1 MKKILLGILVS
12 ISMAVPSFANAT
24 DGRPAFAADQDFSQ
38 MNPTVKVTSHK
49 MLYTGQVVAYGSGS
63 ATVLT
68 PDGILLT
75 NHHVIFNEEEFKTLD
90 AFEVCISFDGV
101 EDPVCD
107 YTAHLITHNKDLD
120 VALLKLDPVDVFG
133 QPIPTLKFLDWQ
145 STASPKEQDKVRVVG
160 YPASGGETITTSQ
173 GQISG
178 SETQNGHRYFKTD
191 TDFDHGSSGG
201 TVYDAI
207 GKFIG
212 IPTYIRSYA
221 ENMGYF
227 LDLNEAQPW
236 IQGNIAKAPQDNA
249 KANALLTKDLARL
262 SKANETLSY
271 TQDQYPFMGIA
282 LPKDWRFLEITD
294 DSLYA
299 SQKNVSN
306 PMELS
311 IADNSY
317 QFAID
322 EAYLKR
328 LDEEL
333 AKTEKSYPD
342 YKKETV
348 TFASQKAWKT
358 SFTSA
363 SQQNITTYI
372 PFGYAI
378 PSFSYSINLDEST
391 DQEKAIQPVLDSIR
405 FTQPAQNDPKL
416 SPTLR
421 FDNPP
426 FSITAVD
433 NWRIRKN
440 PGKDSQDLL
449 AEAVQDGNF
458 DGSLTLYYAPIP
470 KDERQLSDADR
481 LKAKTKT
488 MGNNKLVFKNDQV
501 VLGGLPGFLY
511 TYEYEG
517 EKYQEMK
524 KHMVVQVRDGDN
536 EFALEY
542 NDLTSPFDANLPQ
555 IRQML
560 DSFAFN
566 GKTTQDKALHEYGSL
581 GLTFNDIQYHPY
593 ALAIGDL
600 ADKGLVTGDKDGNFR
615 PEAPMG
621 RGEALKLILES
632 RNHLETEKKS
642 GKVVDFA
649 TAKSKAKL
657 AFKDIKPANALAPY
671 VRYALEK
678 KMLQGFGDKTFRP
691 NKAITLAET
700 LKLILG
706 TFEIPVWKGN
716 TDPWAKKYMDKGFEL
731 NLVPHG
737 MWNPDQALTR
747 AEVAYLVS
755 QIYKKADKQLMFDY

>member
-12 ISMAVPSFANAT
+12 ISLAVPT
-24 DGRPAFAADQDFSQ
+24 LAADHDFSR
-38 MNPTVKVTSHK
+38 MTPTVKVTSHK
-49 MLYTGQVVAYGSGS
+49 LLYTGQVSAYGSGS

-68 PDGILLT
+68 SDGILLT
-75 NHHVIFNEEEFKTLD
+75 NHHVIFNEEEFKPLD
-90 AFEVCISFDGV
+90 AFEVCISFEGV

-107 YTAHLITHNKDLD
+107 YTAHLITHDKDLD
-120 VALLKLDPVDVFG
+120 LALLKLDPVDVFG
-133 QPIPTLKFLDWQ
+133 QPVSTLKFLDWQ
-145 STASPKEQDKVRVVG
+145 SGLSPTEQDRVRVVG
-160 YPASGGETITTSQ
+160 YPASGGKTVTTSQ

-201 TVYDAI
+201 TVYDVS
-207 GKFIG
+207 GRFIG

-221 ENMGYF
+221 ENVGYF
-227 LDLNEAQPW
+227 LDLAEARPW
-236 IQGNIAKAPQDNA
+236 IQSRIAKAPQDNA
-249 KANALLTKDLARL
+249 KANAFLTKDLARL
-262 SKANETLSY
+262 SKANETFSY
-271 TQDQYPFMGIA
+271 TQDQYPFLSIA

-294 DSLYA
+294 NGLYA

-306 PMELS
+306 PVGLS
-311 IADNSY
+311 LVNNSY

-348 TFASQKAWKT
+348 TFAKQKAWKA

-363 SQQNITTYI
+363 SQQNITYYI

-378 PSFSYSINLDEST
+378 PSLSYSINLDEAT
-391 DQEKAIQPVLDSIR
+391 EQKKAIQPVLDSIR
-405 FTQPAQNDPKL
+405 FAQPAQNDPKL
-416 SPTLR
+416 IPTLR
-421 FDNPP
+421 FDTPP
-426 FSITAVD
+426 FSITAAEG
-433 NWRIRKN
+433 WRIRKN

-458 DGSLTLYYAPIP
+458 DGSFVLYYAPIP

-481 LKAKTKT
+481 LKAKTKS

-501 VLGGLPGFLY
+501 VLGGLPGFLF

-524 KHMVVQVRDGDN
+524 KHMVLQVRDGNN

-542 NDLTSPFDANLPQ
+542 NDLSESFDTNLPQ

-566 GKTTQDKALHEYGSL
+566 GKTTKDKALHEYGNL

-600 ADKGLVTGDKDGNFR
+600 ADKGLVTGDKDGNFG
-615 PEAPMG
+615 PEAAMG

-642 GKVVDFA
+642 GKAVNFKS
-649 TAKSKAKL
+649 TTSKAKL
-657 AFKDIKPANALAPY
+657 AFKDIKPTNALAPY
-671 VRYALEK
+671 LGYALEK

-691 NKAITLAET
+691 TKTITLAET

-706 TFEIPVWKGN
+706 TFEIPVWKGDTN
-716 TDPWAKKYMDKGFEL
+716 PWTKKYLDKGFEL
-731 NLVPHG
+731 NLVPRG

-747 AEVAYLVS
+747 AEVAYMVS